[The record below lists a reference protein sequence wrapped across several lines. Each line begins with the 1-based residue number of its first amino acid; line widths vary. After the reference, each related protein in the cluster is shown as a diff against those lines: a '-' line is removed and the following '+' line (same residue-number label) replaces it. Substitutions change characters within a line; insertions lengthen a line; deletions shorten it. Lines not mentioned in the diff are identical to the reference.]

1 MCSGMSLPTP
11 TIGLPGLP
19 AAAGSQSISCWKF
32 IIKPYSHKERWA
44 DTASLSLNGPAL
56 MNLIQLEA
64 SKPVQIIT
72 ILKVQLQDRSIID
85 ISDNNEKGHLKET
98 FITSITPGTKVA
110 LSSKLMKWWTNLEY
124 FISNPAWNNVTILIN
139 ILNKG
144 TQTKLVHRPHY
155 AKNQN

>member
-1 MCSGMSLPTP
+1 
-11 TIGLPGLP
+11 
-19 AAAGSQSISCWKF
+19 
-32 IIKPYSHKERWA
+32 
-44 DTASLSLNGPAL
+44 

-72 ILKVQLQDRSIID
+72 ILKVQLQVRSIID

-98 FITSITPGTKVA
+98 FITSFTPGTKVA

-155 AKNQN
+155 AKNQNWRLTGEKWKLVWELCLLMDKSDSKGWREKQVLTRLKEARSLQYYLGLFPVIRQ